1 MKGPSATN
9 DEKCELPGSLQKFAL
24 HPLIHSFALGT
35 IALHIGSGKK
45 RRDCGLKC
53 GR

>member
-1 MKGPSATN
+1 MAVVLGEA
-9 DEKCELPGSLQKFAL
+9 EYEL

-45 RRDCGLKC
+45 GRDCGLKC
-53 GR
+53 CR